1 MFEAIRVE
9 SANRGSAVAVEDFNE
24 SAGYRALFER
34 AADAVLVADDR
45 GVYVDANP
53 AAVHMFGIDRSDLIG
68 RRIADFVIEEPEILR
83 DQWTTFVSS
92 DGNSGRVRI
101 RRGDGSVIICDY
113 NATANF
119 VPRRHLS
126 ILRDVT
132 EAVEAQQHRE
142 QSEDRFR
149 RLLDA
154 LDLFALVTDVDG
166 RATFLNRA
174 LLSSLGAELDDV
186 VGTQLARSQPDGDAQ
201 HAAFLATI
209 ASEQIIPEW
218 ENEIVLP
225 DGSCRRISWSSAFVR
240 DARGRIEAV
249 ASIGEDVT
257 VRRQLEEQIRHAV
270 RVEGLGRLAGGVAH
284 DFNNFLTVVL
294 GHTELL
300 ANAPE
305 LSATS
310 REHLDQIAT
319 GIDRAS
325 RVTRQL
331 LAFGRQQVMEMRE
344 VSVGRAIE
352 DLRAMLAPTL
362 GADVAVDVVRNID
375 DDVVFIDPS
384 QLDQVLVNL
393 AMNARDAMPDGGM
406 LRLEVDATDVDG
418 ADGLLLGLNAGRY
431 VTVTVS
437 DTGVGIPAELVGQIF
452 EPFVTTKPVGVGT
465 GLGLST
471 AYGIV
476 TQSGGSITVTSQDG
490 GGTTFTIHLP
500 IRRAGQANPTS
511 APAAPSEPTRVAA
524 AGTVLVVE
532 DDAQL
537 RALVE
542 RVLTRAGYDVD
553 AHESSVAAL
562 AAIARSTPSLV
573 LTDIVMPDL
582 DGFEL
587 AERVQSLDAEIPVL
601 LMSGYSADASRLA
614 DVLGSSRVIDFLAKP
629 FTINELLSSVA
640 AALGT
645 TSPAPAPR

>member
-1 MFEAIRVE
+1 MAT
-9 SANRGSAVAVEDFNE
+9 EDSNE
-24 SAGYRALFER
+24 RAGYRALFER
-34 AADAVLVADDR
+34 AADAVLVADDH
-45 GVYVDANP
+45 GVFVDANP
-53 AAVHMFGIDRSDLIG
+53 AALKMFGVDPSELLG
-68 RRIADFVIEEPEILR
+68 RRIADFVIEEPQVLR
-83 DQWTTFVSS
+83 DQWTTFVGS
-92 DGNSGRVRI
+92 DGDSGRVRV
-101 RRGDGSVIICDY
+101 RRGDGTVIVCDY

-119 VPRRHLS
+119 VPGRHLS

-166 RATFLNRA
+166 HATFLNRA
-174 LLSSLGAELDDV
+174 LLSSLGAELDDL
-186 VGTQLARSQPDGDAQ
+186 VGTNLALAQPGGDAQ
-201 HAAFLATI
+201 HAAYLATI

-218 ENEIVLP
+218 ENEIALP
-225 DGSCRRISWSSAFVR
+225 DGSCRRIRWSSAFVR
-240 DARGRIEAV
+240 DAQGRIEAV
-249 ASIGEDVT
+249 ASIGEDIT
-257 VRRQLEEQIRHAV
+257 VRRQLEEQLRQAM

-305 LSATS
+305 LSGTS

-331 LAFGRQQVMEMRE
+331 LAFGRQQVMEMRD
-344 VSVGRAIE
+344 VSVGTAIE
-352 DLRAMLAPTL
+352 DLRSMLAPSL
-362 GADVAVDVVRNID
+362 GADVVIDVVRHID

-393 AMNARDAMPDGGM
+393 AMNARDAMPGGGT
-406 LRLEVDATDVDG
+406 LRFGVDATDIDG
-418 ADGLLLGLNAGRY
+418 ADGLLLGLDAGRY

-437 DTGVGIPAELVGQIF
+437 DTGHGIPAELIEQVF
-452 EPFVTTKPVGVGT
+452 EPFVTTKPVGAGT

-471 AYGIV
+471 AYGIIS
-476 TQSGGSITVTSQDG
+476 QSGGAITATSEPG
-490 GGTTFTIHLP
+490 SGTTFTIHLP
-500 IRRAGQANPTS
+500 VRSVADASSSSTPT
-511 APAAPSEPTRVAA
+511 APHEPTRHAST
-524 AGTVLVVE
+524 GTVFVVE

-537 RALVE
+537 RALIE
-542 RVLTRAGYDVD
+542 SVLTRAGYDVE

-562 AAIARSTPSLV
+562 AAISRATASLV
-573 LTDIVMPDL
+573 LTDIVMPDI

-587 AERVQSLDAEIPVL
+587 AEHVRSLDPAIPVL

-614 DVLGSSRVIDFLAKP
+614 EVLGSSRAVDFLAKP
-629 FTINELLSSVA
+629 FTIDELLSSVD
-640 AALGT
+640 AALT
-645 TSPAPAPR
+645 ARSRAPAPR